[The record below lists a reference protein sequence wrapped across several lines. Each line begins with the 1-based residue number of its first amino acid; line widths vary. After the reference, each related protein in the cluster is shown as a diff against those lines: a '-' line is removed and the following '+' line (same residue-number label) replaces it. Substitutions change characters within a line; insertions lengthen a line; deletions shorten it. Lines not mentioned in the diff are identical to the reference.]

1 MRPYSCIDGAMESL
15 CIQVVDASRT
25 IRHRWWFRCGS
36 LLRTA
41 MWVVWVQTWLRKP
54 LVWGS
59 QRGSTHAVGQLTCKD
74 FNKVNIKA
82 SRSIWGA
89 SKSSHRTKCRWIGRI
104 CSWLYRHSIVWLLE
118 KPCTI
123 HLLINE
129 IAEESLHVFE
139 YSIRLLRIVYILDD
153 LNKSVNKQHVALKV
167 IYWPSILQYTEAPFP
182 ARIHILWSDF
192 QPQWPR
198 SIWSCSRELSTCSTV
213 FRKMEQLL
221 SQLRQGKHA
230 PHSSSTLRAHF
241 RGFSERCGKTLEATK
256 SQGET
261 CLVDAPSQ
269 SSTHPN
275 RATGRLI
282 YWWDFDR
289 MLWRPPTKCK

>member
-1 MRPYSCIDGAMESL
+1 MLRRLIRWDQWTGDKNNILWVFLQLLCERCLIEYITPGNSIESLRERLHNEMRRGKGFRMRPYSCIDGAMKSL

-41 MWVVWVQTWLRKP
+41 MWVVWVQTLLRKP

-89 SKSSHRTKCRWIGRI
+89 SKSSHRTKCRWMGRI
-104 CSWLYRHSIVWLLE
+104 CSWLYRHSIAWLLE

-153 LNKSVNKQHVALKV
+153 LNESVNKQ
-167 IYWPSILQYTEAPFP
+167 P
-182 ARIHILWSDF
+182 
-192 QPQWPR
+192 
-198 SIWSCSRELSTCSTV
+198 
-213 FRKMEQLL
+213 
-221 SQLRQGKHA
+221 
-230 PHSSSTLRAHF
+230 
-241 RGFSERCGKTLEATK
+241 
-256 SQGET
+256 
-261 CLVDAPSQ
+261 
-269 SSTHPN
+269 
-275 RATGRLI
+275 
-282 YWWDFDR
+282 
-289 MLWRPPTKCK
+289 